1 MLDSVELRRGK
12 TACQRRQWSVSIHQ
26 IANANDPFK
35 KLHEKSGQARQMGSA
50 GFLLLGHFFR
60 SEDLVTRRKVLN
72 SSLPFHRPRE
82 RERERACYLNIHVF
96 INNISEPRPW
106 GRRE

>member
-50 GFLLLGHFFR
+50 GFLLLGHFFVQR
-60 SEDLVTRRKVLN
+60 TLLLV
-72 SSLPFHRPRE
+72 E
-82 RERERACYLNIHVF
+82 RY
-96 INNISEPRPW
+96 
-106 GRRE
+106 